1 MSCNKPVW
9 SKNTVEW
16 VDGNTAFVS
25 VPFTWNLLKAFP
37 RCAALKQE
45 GYHVR
50 AGGPAVSLM
59 PDYLATVAEIGGD
72 VDAIG
77 RHNQDATF
85 TTRGCIRQCEFCAV
99 PKTEGAFRELSAWQP
114 ARLVCDNNILAASRR
129 HFDRVID
136 SVKHIEGVDFNQG
149 LDKKELKDWHIDR
162 LQDLDKPMIRFAWD
176 DVNEEPALRDAISKM
191 LAAGFPHSRM
201 TVYVLIGWNDTPED
215 AMYRFVILRD
225 VLRVA
230 TFPMR
235 YQSLKSLKYN
245 DYVAPGWTDEELKKM
260 MRFWSSQQFFRAI
273 PYDEFDYRK

>member
-1 MSCNKPVW
+1 M
-9 SKNTVEW
+9 
-16 VDGNTAFVS
+16 VDTLS
-25 VPFTWNLLKAFP
+25 
-37 RCAALKQE
+37 
-45 GYHVR
+45 
-50 AGGPAVSLM
+50 S
-59 PDYLATVAEIGGD
+59 LAT

-77 RHNQDATF
+77 RHNPDATF

-114 ARLVCDNNILAASRR
+114 ARLICDNNILAASRR

-136 SVKHIEGVDFNQG
+136 SVKHIKGVDFNQG

-162 LQDLDKPMIRFAWD
+162 LRDLDKPIIRFAWD
-176 DVNEEPALRDAISKM
+176 DVNEEAILRDVIQKM
-191 LAAGFPHSRM
+191 LDAGFPHSRI

-215 AMYRFVILRD
+215 ALYRLVTLRD

-245 DYVAPGWTDEELKKM
+245 DYVAPGWTEDELKKM
-260 MRFWSSQQFFRAI
+260 MRYWSSQQYFRAI
-273 PYDEFDYRK
+273 PYDEFDYRM